1 MATSPGVQIPCGTDR
16 KIEAERG
23 HSKVEQSCDLLK
35 YRPRRFQASLIA
47 DILKRR
53 PSLIRVFAV
62 SYLRREEL
70 STRYCLK
77 KIMYVQQITEKKVWG
92 CKKVR
97 INGKSKEVRR
107 LGTYT

>member
-1 MATSPGVQIPCGTDR
+1 MATSPGAQLPCGTDR
-16 KIEAERG
+16 KNKAERG

-53 PSLIRVFAV
+53 SSLIRVSTV
-62 SYLRREEL
+62 SYLRRKEL

-77 KIMYVQQITEKKVWG
+77 TRMYVQQIIEEKVWG

-107 LGTYT
+107 LEIST

>member
-1 MATSPGVQIPCGTDR
+1 LWNWPQEWNR
-16 KIEAERG
+16 KRSQQGGA
-23 HSKVEQSCDLLK
+23 VLYDLLK

-47 DILKRR
+47 GILKKR
-53 PSLIRVFAV
+53 SSVIRVFTV

-77 KIMYVQQITEKKVWG
+77 TRMYVQQITEEKVWG

-97 INGKSKEVRR
+97 INGKSKEVRW
-107 LGTYT
+107 LEIYT